1 MLAGTALLPL
11 GSAVTVT
18 AVAGTAALTL
28 VLLVR
33 HWARRRPAVRAA
45 ALPAVVALVVL
56 ALAVGTNAWFG
67 FYPTPASLAAGPD
80 RGGLPAPPAP
90 PVTGPGRD
98 TVLTVDGVDVPAHLP
113 PGYDEHLAHPVLVWT
128 GPADGSAAVD
138 AAVDAAVTAGRMP
151 AVVVLWTDRVP
162 VSRLRAAAV
171 AAGSPVL
178 RTDRAAWALAG
189 PPEGPGCPLGRALA
203 ERADVATAAGP
214 PGGDGCPAPAS
225 GSPDPL
231 DLVVVRTAATQDD
244 PVPGAPPPGPA
255 LASGSVTAAPGT
267 PAADVVA
274 AELDALGARLP
285 GPVARSGVAGG
296 PPPATGSTGGT
307 RDGL

>member
-18 AVAGTAALTL
+18 AVAGAAVLAL

-33 HWARRRPAVRAA
+33 RWGRWRPAVRAV

-56 ALAVGTNAWFG
+56 AVAVATNAWFG

-98 TVLTVDGVDVPAHLP
+98 TVLTVDGVEVPVHLP
-113 PGYDEHLAHPVLVWT
+113 PGYDDHLAHPVLVWT
-128 GPADGSAAVD
+128 GPRDGSAAVD
-138 AAVDAAVTAGRMP
+138 AGVDAAVTAGRMP

-162 VSRLRAAAV
+162 AARLRAAAL
-171 AAGSPVL
+171 AAGAPVL

-189 PPEGPGCPLGRALA
+189 PPDAPGCPLGRALA
-203 ERADVATAAGP
+203 ERAEVATAAGP
-214 PGGDGCPAPAS
+214 PGGDGCPDPAS

-244 PVPGAPPPGPA
+244 PVPGAPRPGPA

-285 GPVARSGVAGG
+285 GPVARSDAAGG
-296 PPPATGSTGGT
+296 SPSGTESTGGT

>member
-11 GSAVTVT
+11 ESAVTVT
-18 AVAGTAALTL
+18 AVAGAAVLAL
-28 VLLVR
+28 VLLVLR
-33 HWARRRPAVRAA
+33 WGRWRPAVRAA

-56 ALAVGTNAWFG
+56 AVAIATNAWFG

-80 RGGLPAPPAP
+80 RGGLPAPPVQ

-98 TVLTVDGVDVPAHLP
+98 TVPTVDGVEVPVHLP
-113 PGYDEHLAHPVLVWT
+113 PGYDDHLAHPVLVWT
-128 GPADGSAAVD
+128 GPRDGSAAVD

-151 AVVVLWTDRVP
+151 AVMVLW
-162 VSRLRAAAV
+162 
-171 AAGSPVL
+171 
-178 RTDRAAWALAG
+178 TDRAAWALAG
-189 PPEGPGCPLGRALA
+189 PPDAPGCALGRALA

-214 PGGDGCPAPAS
+214 PGGDGCPDPGS

-244 PVPGAPPPGPA
+244 PVPGAPLPGPA
-255 LASGSVTAAPGT
+255 PASGSVTAAQGNLP
-267 PAADVVA
+267 ADVVA

-285 GPVARSGVAGG
+285 GPVARSDAAGG
-296 PPPATGSTGGT
+296 SPPGTGSTGGT